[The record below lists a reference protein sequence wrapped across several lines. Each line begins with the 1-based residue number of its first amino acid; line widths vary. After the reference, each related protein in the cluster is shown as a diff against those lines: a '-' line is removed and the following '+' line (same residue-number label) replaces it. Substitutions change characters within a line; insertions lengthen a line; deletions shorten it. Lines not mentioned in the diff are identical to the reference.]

1 MPCSS
6 RGSVLDVGS
15 LKELIGVVVLR
26 GLMLC
31 VVLSC
36 CRCAWLS
43 MVCCGLAEEW
53 EESGDAVGSWVP
65 CWCPGDA
72 WLDRLLVQGL
82 FGGGGG
88 GALGR
93 GIGA

>member
-6 RGSVLDVGS
+6 GGSVLDVGS

-26 GLMLC
+26 GLLLF

-43 MVCCGLAEEW
+43 MVCCGLAEE
-53 EESGDAVGSWVP
+53 E
-65 CWCPGDA
+65 
-72 WLDRLLVQGL
+72 
-82 FGGGGG
+82 
-88 GALGR
+88 
-93 GIGA
+93 